1 MLVGLFFSRM
11 SHVFTRQDAT
21 DLSKIVLIAAYVQI
35 QYEVT
40 EELEEIWIFGF
51 CANGWWSIYLG
62 IGI

>member
-35 QYEVT
+35 QYEIT
-40 EELEEIWIFGF
+40 EELEEI
-51 CANGWWSIYLG
+51 
-62 IGI
+62 